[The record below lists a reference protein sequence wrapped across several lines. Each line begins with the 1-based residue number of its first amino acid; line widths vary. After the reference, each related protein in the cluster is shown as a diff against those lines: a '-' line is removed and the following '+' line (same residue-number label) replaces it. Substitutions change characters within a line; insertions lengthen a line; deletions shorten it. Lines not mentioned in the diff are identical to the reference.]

1 MKWLLALV
9 FVASA
14 HAQNYPARPVKLIVP
29 FPAGSATDQVARV
42 AGAELQQALG
52 QPFVIENK
60 AGAQGAI
67 AAAEVA
73 KAAPDGYTLMLTTN
87 TPHAANPS
95 LFKKLSYDPVKDFT
109 PITRYGTTSF
119 MLMVRPDFPA
129 KTLKEFIA
137 NARSQPGKLSA
148 GYGSAGSQVSV
159 AMLKAL
165 GKLDIVEVPYKGIP
179 QTITDTMGGS
189 LQLTFVD
196 MANALAQQ
204 KGGKLRGLAVTNG
217 KRSSLAPDLPAVAEE
232 LAGYEVIAWFALMA
246 PAKLPEPIVQRLNE
260 TNMKAL
266 AKPEVKERF
275 ATVGTDVAPMGPAEL
290 GKFIQAEV
298 ANWARLVKLAG
309 IQPE

>member
-246 PAKLPEPIVQRLNE
+246 PARLPEPIVQRLNE